1 MNKSQS
7 RFEHMI
13 QSSQARNF
21 NTISYDDIQPN
32 PLIQT
37 FQSLTC
43 DAVSIKR
50 ISLDVLK
57 SLKLKLDFG
66 MSVLYYHQIDL
77 HK

>member
-57 SLKLKLDFG
+57 SLKLKTGFWHECIILSSNRFT
-66 MSVLYYHQIDL
+66 
-77 HK
+77 